1 MADNLNIISPSPTI
15 LTKFERG
22 VLTITLNRPKA
33 NAFTMEMA
41 EALQAILR
49 QTEGEKRVRCVLLTG
64 KGSIFSAGQDLSE
77 PQGIENFSFRP
88 HVQRAYNPLVLQIRR
103 LEKPVLAALNGAVA
117 GAALGICLACD
128 LRVAADTARIVVG
141 FTGIGLTVDSGVA
154 LFLPA
159 LIGLGRASE
168 AIFSNAPISAE
179 QALRLGIVNRV
190 VPQKELAEQAAIW
203 AAELVSGPV
212 EAMGLSKRALNKAML
227 PHLEE
232 VLDYEAYLQD
242 IAGKRDE
249 HREGLQA
256 FLEKRPARY
265 IDYT

>member
-1 MADNLNIISPSPTI
+1 MSTTSANIQTS
-15 LTKFERG
+15 LDRG

-41 EALQAILR
+41 EAAQAALR
-49 QTEGEKRVRCVLLTG
+49 QAARDEQVRCLLLTG
-64 KGSIFSAGQDLSE
+64 SGSIFSAGQDLSE

-128 LRVAADTARIVVG
+128 LRIAADTARIVVG
-141 FTGIGLTVDSGVA
+141 FSGIGLTVDSGVA

-168 AIFSNAPISAE
+168 AIFTNEPISAE

-190 VPQKELAEQAAIW
+190 VPQAELREQAAEW
-203 AAELVSGPV
+203 AASLARGPV
-212 EAMGLSKRALNKAML
+212 HAMGLSKRAMNKAVL
-227 PHLEE
+227 PHLEAI
-232 VLDYEAYLQD
+232 LDYEATLQD
-242 IAGKRDE
+242 IAGKGAE
-249 HREGLQA
+249 HQEGLQA
-256 FLEKRPARY
+256 FLEKRPPRY
-265 IDYT
+265 TSF